1 MQGYGHDELIPY
13 AWWNV
18 SWAFRGW
25 MCIFCGVFV
34 GYFVGVG
41 WVFTEC
47 SQRVRYL
54 YVTYSPYKSMV
65 FAVQKYGFWRAK
77 VWFLHCK
84 SMVFVFWMLCC
95 CKSV

>member
-1 MQGYGHDELIPY
+1 M
-13 AWWNV
+13 
-18 SWAFRGW
+18 
-25 MCIFCGVFV
+25 

-65 FAVQKYGFWRAK
+65 FAVQKYGFCRAK
-77 VWFLHCK
+77 RGFLHCK
-84 SMVFVFWMLCC
+84 IFIKVYLIEN
-95 CKSV
+95 K